1 MNFKNFNDD
10 RFIIDAQVSLLN
22 ALIDGIQCVLFWRG
36 EYKITT
42 RGLDF
47 SLSLDFPFR
56 CLWKKYATLMI
67 ISEDSKVTQ
76 QNTEYTHPQ
85 VALEE
90 SKKSLRKYKDS

>member
-1 MNFKNFNDD
+1 MNFKNLNDD

-42 RGLDF
+42 RDSI

-76 QNTEYTHPQ
+76 QNTENIHPQ
-85 VALEE
+85 VALEDTR
-90 SKKSLRKYKDS
+90 KSLRK